1 VSDSGFFNPIPNS
14 CFCSLLELQKA
25 LKGLIVLSAE
35 LEALGNS
42 LFDGKIPAM
51 WAAKSYPSR
60 KPLASYV
67 TDLLERVA
75 FFQSWVDDGPPTVFW
90 LSGFFFTQSFL
101 TGAKQNFARKYK
113 VPIGEPARGLRRVRG
128 LGFESR
134 LAQDYGCKG
143 LGF

>member
-1 VSDSGFFNPIPNS
+1 
-14 CFCSLLELQKA
+14 
-25 LKGLIVLSAE
+25 
-35 LEALGNS
+35 
-42 LFDGKIPAM
+42 M

-113 VPIGEPARGLRRVRG
+113 VPIGELEP
-128 LGFESR
+128 
-134 LAQDYGCKG
+134 GCG
-143 LGF
+143 G